1 MNPKNIKTLKILA
14 TSLLVTLSFSIQN
27 SCIQQYS
34 AENPPKPNPFQ
45 KNILKA
51 IYVNP
56 YPAGS
61 YANFKAEPEY
71 PKTYSIWKDNA
82 LYNSTSK
89 SETHIVISLSKQ
101 RGILYK
107 GKSPIMDYP
116 ISSGT
121 SKYPTP
127 TGNFTIL
134 EALEKDKRS
143 NVYGKIYNSSGSV
156 IKSDGHSGKD
166 AALIAKPG
174 NRYEGALMAYWMRL
188 TWDGIGMHQ
197 GRVPRY
203 PASHGCIRTY
213 SKAVHSVFHKVKVG
227 TTVKIVK

>member
-89 SETHIVISLSKQ
+89 SETPHCYLTKQAARVYSIKGNPLLWITLSHQ
-101 RGILYK
+101 AHQ
-107 GKSPIMDYP
+107 S
-116 ISSGT
+116 T
-121 SKYPTP
+121 QQP

-143 NVYGKIYNSSGSV
+143 NVLWENLQLQRI
-156 IKSDGHSGKD
+156 
-166 AALIAKPG
+166 
-174 NRYEGALMAYWMRL
+174 RY
-188 TWDGIGMHQ
+188 
-197 GRVPRY
+197 
-203 PASHGCIRTY
+203 
-213 SKAVHSVFHKVKVG
+213 
-227 TTVKIVK
+227 